1 MTALGYLSVSILL
14 YIAGSLGS
22 LVFSK
27 SENTAIKLSG
37 ILGALGGVAGLF
49 ASLPVLFNGTTA
61 VEKTVVKQLYSPFYF
76 ADFMIRL
83 DPLAAFMV
91 MVISLLVVAAS
102 IYSISYMEEYKG
114 KGAWAMG
121 FFMNTFIASMVALV
135 VSDNAFYFIIFFE
148 MMSLASYFLVIA
160 EQDEKAVNAGLQYF
174 LIAHAGSVL
183 ILISFYMLYRATG
196 SMNFASFE
204 TLRGAETLRDAAH
217 ALPTWESSVIFL
229 LAFFGFGA
237 KAGMIALHGW
247 LPKAHPA
254 APSNGSALMSG
265 VMVKIGVFG
274 IIKVGIVFL
283 GAQVLWWGFVVLGF
297 GCVSSVLGVLYA
309 LAEHDIKRLLAYHT
323 VENVGIILMGVG
335 VGMIGMTTG
344 HPVIA
349 ALGLL
354 GGLYHLLNH
363 AVFKGLLFLGAG
375 SIIFRTHTKDMEKMG
390 GLAKV
395 MPYTALAFLIGTM
408 AISALPPL
416 NGFVSEWFIYQSL
429 LSLSHGSSLSHGV
442 SMAVQVGG
450 PIAIIMLA
458 ITGALACMCFVKVF
472 GVSFCG
478 APRSENA
485 RNAEEVPAPMVI
497 GAWILAIMCVVLGLA
512 SPWIAPVISS
522 VATSVISMDAVNVA
536 QGAALIPADSTRA
549 ILSTPVIIIALT
561 VLILVPVILVSLF
574 RGHALKRRTKK
585 DLPWACG
592 YGYEDRM
599 TVSAGGFT
607 QALRSMFAPL
617 YTMRKILDPAP
628 AMNAV
633 LTATTNA
640 ARKTEP
646 VFDEYIIMPVSRL
659 IIRMAEKIKVMQH
672 GDFRIYCLYMVIAL
686 LVLLFVPVE
695 FGGM

>member
-1 MTALGYLSVSILL
+1 MTALSVSILL
-14 YIAGSLGS
+14 YIAGALASLA
-22 LVFSK
+22 LNK
-27 SENTAIKLSG
+27 AENTAIKLSG

-49 ASLPVLFNGTTA
+49 ASVPTLLNGT
-61 VEKTVVKQLYSPFYF
+61 TVVKQIYSPFYF

-91 MVISLLVVAAS
+91 MVISVLVVAAS

-135 VSDNAFYFIIFFE
+135 VSDNAFYFIVFFE

-160 EQDEKAVNAGLQYF
+160 EQDKKAVDAGLQYF

-183 ILISFYMLYRATG
+183 ILIAFYMMYRATG

-204 TLRGAETLRDAAH
+204 TLRDTAH
-217 ALPTWESSVIFL
+217 ALPVWESSVIFL

-283 GAQVLWWGFVVLGF
+283 GAQVLWWGFVVLAF

-429 LSLSHGSSLSHGV
+429 LSLSHGSS
-442 SMAVQVGG
+442 MAVQVGG
-450 PIAIIMLA
+450 PVAIIMLA

-478 APRSENA
+478 APRTENA
-485 RNAEEVPAPMVI
+485 ANAKEVPAPMVM
-497 GAWILAIMCVVLGLA
+497 GAWILAILCVVLGLG

-522 VATSVISMDAVNVA
+522 VATSVISMDTVNVV
-536 QGAALIPADSTRA
+536 QGAALIPADGTRA
-549 ILSTPVIIIALT
+549 ILSTPIIIIALSA
-561 VLILVPVILVSLF
+561 LILVPVLLVSVF
-574 RGHALKRRTKK
+574 RGPALKRRTKR

-592 YGYEDRM
+592 YGYEGRM

-617 YTMRKILDPAP
+617 YTLRKILDPAP

-646 VFDEYIIMPVSRL
+646 VFDDYIIMPVSRL
-659 IIRMAEKIKVMQH
+659 IIRLADKIKVMQH